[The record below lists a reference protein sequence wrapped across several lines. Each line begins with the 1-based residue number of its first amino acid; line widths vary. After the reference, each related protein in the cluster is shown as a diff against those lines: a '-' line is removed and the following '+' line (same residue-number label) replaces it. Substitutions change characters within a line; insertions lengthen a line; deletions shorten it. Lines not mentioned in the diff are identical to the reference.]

1 MTEKRKFYIKMLTE
15 ALLEELSVF
24 LLSLFSYLFGYCN
37 FYNKHKLLFN
47 WSKDNMSI
55 YNAD

>member
-1 MTEKRKFYIKMLTE
+1 MHTA

-47 WSKDNMSI
+47 WNKNNMSI